1 MSDRSDFPDE
11 QLDHPDQQD
20 TDGVRGVDALGVMV
34 VVIFLAA
41 VGLITFLLTS
51 AVALT

>member
-11 QLDHPDQQD
+11 DLDLQD
-20 TDGVRGVDALGVMV
+20 EPGVTGLDALGVLAV
-34 VVIFLAA
+34 AAFLAA

-51 AVALT
+51 AVAIG